1 MIFDIQPSE
10 EVNLLRETVREFAA
24 KEIAPIVGTPAAWLL
39 HVSEHMLRG
48 TLEAIQA
55 LGGNGDINAYPT
67 GRQLQDAKLFDIGA
81 DTNEIRRIRI
91 GRELFEETQSA

>member
-55 LGGNGDINAYPT
+55 LGGNGDINDILPIPAVLTRSAPARKSSSY
-67 GRQLQDAKLFDIGA
+67 LNIAKTA
-81 DTNEIRRIRI
+81 IRC
-91 GRELFEETQSA
+91 SSSMA